1 MTNVHRT
8 ISGPSTHLARV
19 GNASFPAWRMPNGDE
34 VVDLRTSTDVEGR
47 YALNEVFLRV
57 AGVPDH
63 VIEIAKTSEPERGF
77 ICIGGAQS

>member
-8 ISGPSTHLARV
+8 ISGPSTHFARV

-34 VVDLRTSTDVEGR
+34 VVDLRTSTDVKGEL
-47 YALNEVFLRV
+47 ALNESFLRV

-63 VIEIAKTSEPERGF
+63 VIEAAKTSSPVAGF
-77 ICIGGAQS
+77 LCISGAQS